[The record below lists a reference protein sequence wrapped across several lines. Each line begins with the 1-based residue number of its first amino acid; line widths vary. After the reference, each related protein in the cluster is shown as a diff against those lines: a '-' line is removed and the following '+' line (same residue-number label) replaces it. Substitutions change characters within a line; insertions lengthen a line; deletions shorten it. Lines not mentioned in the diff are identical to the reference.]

1 MNLIFQT
8 QNTAQLS
15 LSLISSVSLSFF
27 MIESFSSNSYWSDVD
42 KQFLAAPVKSA
53 VDKFQLL
60 PEFLKVRGLVKQHLD
75 SFNYFV
81 RTEIKKIVRAN
92 DLITSRVDPTIYLRY
107 KDVWIGEPSMTIDG
121 VTEKLSP
128 HKCRLSDITD
138 MYAAPIYV
146 NIEYITG
153 SHGQK
158 TPPVAKNN
166 VIIGR
171 MPIMLRS
178 CCCVLHGK
186 DGAELARLGCECPL
200 DPGGYFII
208 KGTEKVIL
216 IQEQLSK
223 NRIIIDTDKKG
234 CVQASVMSS
243 TEATKSKTVIKMEK
257 EKIYLYLNQFAN
269 KVPIMVV
276 MKAMGMESDQ
286 EVVQMLGRDPRFG
299 ALLLPSIE
307 EECASNDVYTQHQ
320 ALEFLE
326 KKVRKSPFSNS
337 SFEKEGKAL
346 GILRDVFI
354 ANIPVRQNNFRAKCI
369 YVAVM
374 LRRMM
379 EAILNKDAMDDKDY
393 VGNKRL
399 ELSGQLLSLLF
410 EDLFKTMNDE
420 VKKTVDATLAK
431 PSRSSRFDFSQSCCI
446 FKVWLPLDGGR
457 NLLEGSEKKRSR
469 TGENEFVAVQ
479 RGDRLSLIARSTDR
493 PPSLIAPIDL
503 VGSNLSPATLMSD
516 VDKQFLAAP
525 VKSAVDKFQLL
536 PEFLKVRGLVKQHL
550 DSFNY
555 FVRTEI
561 KKIVR
566 ANDLITSRVDPTIYL
581 RYKDVWIGEPSMTI
595 DGVTEKLSPH
605 KCRLS
610 DITYAAPIY
619 VNIEYITG
627 SHGQKTP
634 PVAKNNVIIG
644 RMPIMLRSC
653 CCVLH
658 GKDGAELAR
667 LGCECPLDPG
677 GYFIIKG
684 TEKVILIQEQ
694 LSKNRIIIDTD
705 KKGCVQA
712 SVMSSTEATKSKT
725 VIKME
730 KEKIYLYLNQFANKV
745 PIMVVM
751 KAMGMESDQEVVQM
765 LGRDPRFGALLLPS
779 IEECASNDVYTQHQ
793 ALEFLEKKGMLGGV
807 RKSPFSNSSF
817 EKEGKALGILRDV
830 FIANI
835 PVRQNNFRAKC
846 IYVAVMLRR
855 MMEAILNKDA
865 MDDKDYVGNKRL
877 ELSGQLL
884 SLLFE
889 DLFKT
894 MNDEVKKTV
903 DATLAKPSRSSRF
916 DFSQGAI
923 VALLITLEHHQEQ
936 VIKLTLGGRIIKAST
951 DDFHYVKFIVK
962 DSITVGLERTLSTGN
977 WDVKRFKMHR
987 KGMTQVVARL
997 SFIGTLGH
1005 MTKISPQFE
1014 KSRKVSG
1021 PRALQPSQWGM
1032 LCPCDTPEGEACG
1045 LVKNLALMTHVTTD
1059 EEEGPIV
1066 SLCYCLGVEDLELLS
1081 GEELHTPDSFLII
1094 LNGIILGKH
1103 RRPQRF
1109 ANAMRKLRRAGKIGE
1124 FVSVFVNEKQHCV
1137 YIASDG
1143 GRVCRPLVIADN
1155 GVSRIKEHHMKELL
1169 DGVRCFDDFL
1179 REGLIEYLDVNEEN
1193 NALIAL
1199 YEGEATFE
1207 TTHIEIEPFT
1217 ILGVC
1222 AGLIPFPHHNQ
1233 SPRNTY
1239 QCAMGKQAMG
1249 NIAYNQLC
1257 RMDTLI
1263 YLLVYPQRPLLTTRT
1278 IELVGYDKL
1287 GAGQN
1292 ATVAVMS
1299 YSGYD
1304 IEDAIVMNKAS
1315 LDRGFGRCIV
1325 MKKLSAI
1332 NQKYENNSSDRIIR
1346 PQREGHDAERMQS
1359 VLTVPVLLSLVN
1371 YTKEV
1376 GIGLILDDDGLAAP
1390 GEIIRPND
1398 IYINKQSPIVTRGAI
1413 VPPMGLND
1421 KSLTGI
1427 ATSRQYKPSRQTY
1440 KGPEGET
1447 AVVDRV
1453 ALCSDKNNNLC
1464 IKFMIR
1470 HTRRPEVGDKF
1481 SSRHGQKGVCGT
1493 IIQQEDFP
1501 FSERGICPDLIMN
1514 PHGFPSKEYGISED
1528 GGYKDEEVF
1537 DEPTVKFG
1545 VGESM
1550 KFLRFMKSPIFSG
1563 FVIQQGRM
1571 TVGKMIELLGSKAGV
1586 SSGKFHYGSAFGEP
1600 SGHADRVEA
1609 ISETLVKHG
1618 FSYSG
1623 KDFIYSGITGLPLQ
1637 TYIFM
1642 GPIYYQKLK
1651 HMVLDKMHARGS
1663 GPRVMITRQPTEG
1676 RSRNGG
1682 LRVGE
1687 MERDCL
1693 IAYGTSML
1701 IFERLMISSDPFKVQ
1716 VCRKCGLL
1724 GYYNHKLKTSICSTC
1739 KNGENVSTMKLPY
1752 ACKLL
1757 FQRTS
1762 INEYC
1767 SSLETNGSLM
1777 VWAFLPMLGVHKLR
1791 QCCGA
1796 ILLELWYNWS
1806 LATGGVI

>member
-1 MNLIFQT
+1 MGPK
-8 QNTAQLS
+8 
-15 LSLISSVSLSFF
+15 
-27 MIESFSSNSYWSDVD
+27 EDY
-42 KQFLAAPVKSA
+42 A
-53 VDKFQLL
+53 V
-60 PEFLKVRGLVKQHLD
+60 
-75 SFNYFV
+75 
-81 RTEIKKIVRAN
+81 
-92 DLITSRVDPTIYLRY
+92 
-107 KDVWIGEPSMTIDG
+107 
-121 VTEKLSP
+121 
-128 HKCRLSDITD
+128 
-138 MYAAPIYV
+138 
-146 NIEYITG
+146 
-153 SHGQK
+153 
-158 TPPVAKNN
+158 
-166 VIIGR
+166 
-171 MPIMLRS
+171 
-178 CCCVLHGK
+178 
-186 DGAELARLGCECPL
+186 PL
-200 DPGGYFII
+200 
-208 KGTEKVIL
+208 E
-216 IQEQLSK
+216 
-223 NRIIIDTDKKG
+223 
-234 CVQASVMSS
+234 
-243 TEATKSKTVIKMEK
+243 
-257 EKIYLYLNQFAN
+257 
-269 KVPIMVV
+269 
-276 MKAMGMESDQ
+276 
-286 EVVQMLGRDPRFG
+286 
-299 ALLLPSIE
+299 
-307 EECASNDVYTQHQ
+307 
-320 ALEFLE
+320 
-326 KKVRKSPFSNS
+326 
-337 SFEKEGKAL
+337 
-346 GILRDVFI
+346 
-354 ANIPVRQNNFRAKCI
+354 
-369 YVAVM
+369 
-374 LRRMM
+374 
-379 EAILNKDAMDDKDY
+379 
-393 VGNKRL
+393 
-399 ELSGQLLSLLF
+399 
-410 EDLFKTMNDE
+410 
-420 VKKTVDATLAK
+420 
-431 PSRSSRFDFSQSCCI
+431 
-446 FKVWLPLDGGR
+446 
-457 NLLEGSEKKRSR
+457 
-469 TGENEFVAVQ
+469 
-479 RGDRLSLIARSTDR
+479 
-493 PPSLIAPIDL
+493 
-503 VGSNLSPATLMSD
+503 SD

-684 TEKVILIQEQ
+684 TEKKAVILIQEQ

-793 ALEFLEKKGMLGGV
+793 ALEFLEKKV

-916 DFSQGAI
+916 DFSQ
-923 VALLITLEHHQEQ
+923 
-936 VIKLTLGGRIIKAST
+936 
-951 DDFHYVKFIVK
+951 FIVK

-1059 EEEGPIV
+1059 EEEGPIA

-1103 RRPQRF
+1103 RRPQCF

-1143 GRVCRPLVIADN
+1143 GRVCRPLVIADK

-1249 NIAYNQLC
+1249 NIAYNQVYPNNDLMQYMTISGLC

-1346 PQREGHDAERMQS
+1346 PQREGHDAERMQMRCANRTS
-1359 VLTVPVLLSLVN
+1359 SIVLGKLH
-1371 YTKEV
+1371 KEV

-1421 KSLTGI
+1421 K
-1427 ATSRQYKPSRQTY
+1427 QYKPSRQTY

-1514 PHGFPSKEYGISED
+1514 PHGFPRFM

-1550 KFLRFMKSPIFSG
+1550 KFLRFMKSPIFSC
-1563 FVIQQGRM
+1563 FVIQQGFVGEGRM

-1757 FQRTS
+1757 FQ
-1762 INEYC
+1762 
-1767 SSLETNGSLM
+1767 G
-1777 VWAFLPMLGVHKLR
+1777 
-1791 QCCGA
+1791 Q
-1796 ILLELWYNWS
+1796 
-1806 LATGGVI
+1806 

>member
-1 MNLIFQT
+1 MGLKQEDYLASASK
-8 QNTAQLS
+8 QQK
-15 LSLISSVSLSFF
+15 
-27 MIESFSSNSYWSDVD
+27 VD
-42 KQFLAAPVKSA
+42 ADMEFLAAPVKSA

-92 DLITSRVDPTIYLRY
+92 DLIRSKVDPSIYLRY
-107 KDVWIGEPSMTIDG
+107 KDVWIGEPSLLESGIN
-121 VTEKLSP
+121 EKLSP
-128 HKCRLSDITD
+128 HRCRLSDIT
-138 MYAAPIYV
+138 YAAPIYV
-146 NIEYITG
+146 NIEYSNG

-158 TPPVAKNN
+158 TFPVEKTLPVVKNK
-166 VIIGR
+166 VVIGR

-178 CCCVLHGK
+178 CCCILHGK
-186 DGAELARLGCECPL
+186 DEAELSRLGECPL

-234 CVQASVMSS
+234 CIQASVTSS

-257 EKIYLYLNQFAN
+257 EKIYLYLNQFAS

-276 MKAMGMESDQ
+276 LKAMGMESDQ
-286 EVVQMLGRDPRFG
+286 EVVQMVGRESQYG

-307 EECASNDVYTQHQ
+307 ECASNGVYTQQQ

-326 KKVRKSPFSNS
+326 KKVKRSPYYNPSLDQG
-337 SFEKEGKAL
+337 GKAL
-346 GILRDVFI
+346 VILRDVFI
-354 ANIPVRQNNFRAKCI
+354 ANTLVIQNNFRPKCL
-369 YVAVM
+369 YVGVM
-374 LRRMM
+374 LTRMM

-410 EDLFKTMNDE
+410 EDLFKTTNEE
-420 VKKTVDATLAK
+420 VIKSVDATLAK
-431 PSRSSRFDFSQSCCI
+431 PSRSSRFDFSQ
-446 FKVWLPLDGGR
+446 L
-457 NLLEGSEKKRSR
+457 
-469 TGENEFVAVQ
+469 
-479 RGDRLSLIARSTDR
+479 
-493 PPSLIAPIDL
+493 
-503 VGSNLSPATLMSD
+503 
-516 VDKQFLAAP
+516 
-525 VKSAVDKFQLL
+525 
-536 PEFLKVRGLVKQHL
+536 LVK
-550 DSFNY
+550 DN
-555 FVRTEI
+555 
-561 KKIVR
+561 
-566 ANDLITSRVDPTIYL
+566 IT
-581 RYKDVWIGEPSMTI
+581 
-595 DGVTEKLSPH
+595 H
-605 KCRLS
+605 
-610 DITYAAPIY
+610 
-619 VNIEYITG
+619 
-627 SHGQKTP
+627 
-634 PVAKNNVIIG
+634 
-644 RMPIMLRSC
+644 
-653 CCVLH
+653 
-658 GKDGAELAR
+658 
-667 LGCECPLDPG
+667 
-677 GYFIIKG
+677 
-684 TEKVILIQEQ
+684 
-694 LSKNRIIIDTD
+694 
-705 KKGCVQA
+705 
-712 SVMSSTEATKSKT
+712 
-725 VIKME
+725 
-730 KEKIYLYLNQFANKV
+730 
-745 PIMVVM
+745 
-751 KAMGMESDQEVVQM
+751 
-765 LGRDPRFGALLLPS
+765 
-779 IEECASNDVYTQHQ
+779 
-793 ALEFLEKKGMLGGV
+793 
-807 RKSPFSNSSF
+807 
-817 EKEGKALGILRDV
+817 
-830 FIANI
+830 
-835 PVRQNNFRAKC
+835 
-846 IYVAVMLRR
+846 
-855 MMEAILNKDA
+855 
-865 MDDKDYVGNKRL
+865 
-877 ELSGQLL
+877 
-884 SLLFE
+884 
-889 DLFKT
+889 
-894 MNDEVKKTV
+894 
-903 DATLAKPSRSSRF
+903 
-916 DFSQGAI
+916 
-923 VALLITLEHHQEQ
+923 
-936 VIKLTLGGRIIKAST
+936 
-951 DDFHYVKFIVK
+951 
-962 DSITVGLERTLSTGN
+962 GLERTLSTGN
-977 WDVKRFKMHR
+977 WDVKRFRMHR
-987 KGMTQVVARL
+987 KGMTQVLARL

-1059 EEEGPIV
+1059 EEQGPII
-1066 SLCYCLGVEDLELLS
+1066 SLCYCLGVEDLALLS
-1081 GEELHTPDSFLII
+1081 AEELHAKDSFLIM
-1094 LNGIILGKH
+1094 LNGLILGKH

-1109 ANAMRKLRRAGKIGE
+1109 ANVMRKLRRAGKLGE
-1124 FVSVFVNEKQHCV
+1124 FVSVFVNEKQRCV

-1143 GRVCRPLVIADN
+1143 GRVCRPLVIADK
-1155 GVSRIKEHHMKELL
+1155 GVSRIKKHHMKELL
-1169 DGVRCFDDFL
+1169 DGVRNFDDFL

-1199 YEGEATFE
+1199 YEGEATTE

-1299 YSGYD
+1299 FSGYD
-1304 IEDAIVMNKAS
+1304 IEDAIVMNKSS

-1325 MKKLSAI
+1325 MKKLSAE
-1332 NQKYENNSSDRIIR
+1332 NQKYENNTSDRIIR
-1346 PQREGHDAERMQS
+1346 PQRDGHDAERMQ
-1359 VLTVPVLLSLVN
+1359 
-1371 YTKEV
+1371 
-1376 GIGLILDDDGLAAP
+1376 ILDDDGLAAP

-1398 IYINKQSPIVTRGAI
+1398 IYINKQSPIDTRSKVSSPA
-1413 VPPMGLND
+1413 GLED
-1421 KSLTGI
+1421 KY
-1427 ATSRQYKPSRQTY
+1427 YKPSRQTY

-1453 ALCSDKNNNLC
+1453 SLFTNRNKNLC

-1493 IIQQEDFP
+1493 ILQQEDFP

-1514 PHGFPSKEYGISED
+1514 PHGFPS
-1528 GGYKDEEVF
+1528 
-1537 DEPTVKFG
+1537 
-1545 VGESM
+1545 
-1550 KFLRFMKSPIFSG
+1550 
-1563 FVIQQGRM
+1563 RM

-1618 FSYSG
+1618 FSYNG

-1637 TYIFM
+1637 AYIFM

-1701 IFERLMISSDPFKVQ
+1701 IYERLMISSDPFEVQ
-1716 VCRKCGLL
+1716 VCRNCGLL

-1739 KNGENVSTMKLPY
+1739 KTGENVSTMKLPY

-1757 FQRTS
+1757 FQELQSMNIVPR
-1762 INEYC
+1762 
-1767 SSLETNGSLM
+1767 L
-1777 VWAFLPMLGVHKLR
+1777 KLTE
-1791 QCCGA
+1791 A
-1796 ILLELWYNWS
+1796 
-1806 LATGGVI
+1806 